1 MITKKNNALSFV
13 SGLGGAS
20 ALLVTAL
27 LTGCNDKAPAT
38 DETPSAPAA
47 AASTVTTP
55 PPAVVVDPTLPVEL
69 SLTERRAVTTPAK
82 TCNIETVGGN
92 KFTAG
97 TVEVQKG
104 APAVQVNGWLADA
117 DQHNVPATAYLQ
129 LDSADKAHGWRV
141 AFKTGVKRNDVIKNM
156 GGDAAYASAGYSAL
170 ANLGSLPSGSYHT
183 FIVFGDVG
191 ALKACDNG
199 RTISVKE

>member
-1 MITKKNNALSFV
+1 MTTKKNSALPFSLV
-13 SGLGGAS
+13 GGAS
-20 ALLVTAL
+20 VLLMTAL

-38 DETPSAPAA
+38 SETPTTTPA
-47 AASTVTTP
+47 AASTAIAP
-55 PPAVVVDPTLPVEL
+55 PPAVVVDPTLLVEL
-69 SLTERRAVTTPAK
+69 SLAERRAVTTPAK

-104 APAVQVNGWLADA
+104 APALQINGWVADA
-117 DQHNVPATAYLQ
+117 DQHAVPAGAYLQ
-129 LDSADKAHGWRV
+129 FDSADKAHSWRLPI
-141 AFKTGVKRNDVIKNM
+141 KTGAKRKDVVKNM
-156 GGDAAYASAGYSAL
+156 GGDEAYLTAGYSAM
-170 ANLGSLPSGSYHT
+170 ANLGTLASGSYHT

-199 RTISVKE
+199 RTISIKE